1 MRIEDGHSLA
11 NFINSN
17 SDRFSARVLEY
28 GSGCW
33 VFVRD
38 VAKVAAS
45 GEFVVLEPV
54 AEILPYLR
62 RAKRRE
68 GEFPRPYLRLLA
80 RWQAAR
86 RIEDETALAI

>member
-11 NFINSN
+11 RFISDS
-17 SDRFSARVLEY
+17 SDRFDAKVLEY

-38 VAKVAAS
+38 ATSVAAS
-45 GEFVVLEPV
+45 GEFTVLEPI

-62 RAKRRE
+62 RARRRE
-68 GEFPRPYLRLLA
+68 KEFPRPYLRLLA

-86 RIEDETALAI
+86 RIEDEAALAL